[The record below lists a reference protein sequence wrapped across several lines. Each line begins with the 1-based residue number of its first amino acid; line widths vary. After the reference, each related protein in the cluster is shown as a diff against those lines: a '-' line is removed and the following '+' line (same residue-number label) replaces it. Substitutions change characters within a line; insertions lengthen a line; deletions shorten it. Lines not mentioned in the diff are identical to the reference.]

1 MAKFVINGPTTLN
14 GSVKVG
20 GSKNAVLAILPGCLL
35 ATKPVTLHN
44 VPAIRDVSVML
55 ELLRCFGMGIEGE
68 SGTVV
73 LDPRGLQATT
83 IPDDLAV
90 RLRASI
96 TLLGPALARFGEYA
110 SVHPGGDVIG
120 KRPLDA
126 HFMAL
131 EQLGATFESDHHRYT
146 VNAKRLMGTTVL
158 LEEPSV
164 TATEN
169 VLMAAVLAK
178 GTTVI
183 KNAACELHV
192 RDLAHFLNRLGA
204 KVTGAGTNKVVV
216 EGVDM
221 LEGGEHRVRADELEA
236 ATFIMAA
243 AAAGGNVTIEDVDT
257 EHFGVLPYK
266 LRKAG
271 VNLEQHPDRF
281 IVKGPHKL
289 RAESIK
295 TGLWPNVPTDVA
307 SPYTVLMTQAEGV
320 SIIHE
325 WMYEGRLFFTDKLVS
340 MGANITMADPHRV
353 IVFGPTKLYG
363 RPVAS
368 PDLRAGISMVI
379 AAMVAE
385 GETVIDHAEHID
397 RGYERLDE
405 RLRALGADITRL
417 EETEPAV

>member
-1 MAKFVINGPTTLN
+1 MAKLVINGPSKLN
-14 GSVKVG
+14 GSVKIG
-20 GSKNAVLAILPGCLL
+20 GSKNAVLAILPACLL

-44 VPAIRDVSVML
+44 VPAIRDVATML
-55 ELLRCFGMGIEGE
+55 DLLRCFGMKIEGR
-68 SGTVV
+68 SGTVE
-73 LDPRGLQATT
+73 LDPTALKAAT
-83 IPDDLAV
+83 IPDGLAV

-96 TLLGPALARFGEYA
+96 TLLGPALARFGEYS

-131 EQLGATFESDHHRYT
+131 EQLGAIVESDEQRYK
-146 VNAKRLMGTTVL
+146 VGAKRLVGTTVL

-164 TATEN
+164 TATES
-169 VLMAAVLAK
+169 VIMAAVLAE
-178 GTTVI
+178 GTTII
-183 KNAACELHV
+183 KNAASELHV
-192 RDLAHFLNRLGA
+192 RDLAHFLSRLGA
-204 KVTGAGTNKVVV
+204 TITGAGTNKIVI
-216 EGVDM
+216 EGVAG
-221 LEGGEHRVRADELEA
+221 LGGGEHRVRADELEA
-236 ATFIMAA
+236 ATFIIAA
-243 AAAGGNVTIEDVDT
+243 AATGGTVTIENVDT

-281 IVKGPHKL
+281 VVKGPHNL
-289 RAESIK
+289 VAQSIK
-295 TGLWPNVPTDVA
+295 TGLWPNLPTDVA

-325 WMYEGRLFFTDKLVS
+325 WMYEGRLFFTDKLVG
-340 MGANITMADPHRV
+340 MGAHITMADPHRV
-353 IVFGPTKLYG
+353 IVFGPTKLRG

-368 PDLRAGISMVI
+368 PDIRAGISMVI
-379 AAMVAE
+379 AALVAD

-405 RLRALGADITRL
+405 RLRALGANITRL
-417 EETEPAV
+417 EETGQSV